1 MSTYLVHHGYS
12 ATAEVFAQ
20 TTGQPISEDLASIKN
35 RQSTWKCLY
44 LEKKIKKTLI
54 QTLGC
59 QLSSTLMQLLF
70 SFDQDMRVEKTF
82 IQTLTCQLSS
92 TLMQLLFSFDQD
104 MKVEKTLIQT
114 LTYRPSIILVNDLI
128 FFSGIQKLV
137 LAGRI
142 GEAIETTQKL
152 YPGLLERN
160 QNLLFLLKCRQFV
173 EMVSGHDSEVRG
185 PGAYSP
191 SRSNKSSPCSS
202 PTHPHSSSS
211 GGNSLNSSP
220 HSSNGF
226 VSNGIQNGVGG
237 DVETLMEIE
246 EENEVEIS
254 RNGVLNGSASQ
265 EEITCSPRR
274 GNGPV
279 NCYIRLGG

>member
-1 MSTYLVHHGYS
+1 V
-12 ATAEVFAQ
+12 
-20 TTGQPISEDLASIKN
+20 
-35 RQSTWKCLY
+35 
-44 LEKKIKKTLI
+44 
-54 QTLGC
+54 
-59 QLSSTLMQLLF
+59 
-70 SFDQDMRVEKTF
+70 
-82 IQTLTCQLSS
+82 
-92 TLMQLLFSFDQD
+92 
-104 MKVEKTLIQT
+104 
-114 LTYRPSIILVNDLI
+114 
-128 FFSGIQKLV
+128 
-137 LAGRI
+137 
-142 GEAIETTQKL
+142 GEAIEMTQKL

-226 VSNGIQNGVGG
+226 VSNGVQNGVGR

-246 EENEVEIS
+246 EEHEAEIP

-265 EEITCSPRR
+265 GEISCSPRR
-274 GNGPV
+274 GNPMLFSTSTISYRSAVYFFVSWGRLYKKVVKV
-279 NCYIRLGG
+279 NYSWWKRHPIRSAYLRVDRCLATEWWLQKWLRVLYNRPLSIRTELMTSAQEEMLPYVTIWLKWDTNNL